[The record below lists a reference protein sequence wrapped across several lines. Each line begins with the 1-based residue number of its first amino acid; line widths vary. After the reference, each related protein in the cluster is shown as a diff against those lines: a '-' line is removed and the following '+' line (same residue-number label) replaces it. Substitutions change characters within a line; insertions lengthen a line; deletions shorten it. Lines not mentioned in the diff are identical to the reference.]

1 MLIEYGFRI
10 GIETYQPT
18 PVLARLDVHPE
29 RRQDITFERN
39 LSLSGRDAAL
49 PQLDLYGN
57 LSRRFTLYPG
67 VTAIELRGSILDSG
81 LYERQLDHQGALAVD
96 ALPPEIL
103 CYLVASRYCETD
115 LLSPMAWQL
124 FGHLSEGA
132 ARVRA
137 VADFV
142 HGRLT
147 FGYRFA
153 RDTRT
158 VPVSQYSSSL
168 CERISGR
175 HRRAGESGSDGF
187 QRMGGSL
194 LGGRLVYGRCPA

>member
-81 LYERQLDHQGALAVD
+81 LYERQVDHQGALAVD
-96 ALPPEIL
+96 ALPPEICATWWRAGIARPI
-103 CYLVASRYCETD
+103 CYRPWPGSYLATF
-115 LLSPMAWQL
+115 L
-124 FGHLSEGA
+124 
-132 ARVRA
+132 RVRPGSA
-137 VADFV
+137 
-142 HGRLT
+142 
-147 FGYRFA
+147 
-153 RDTRT
+153 
-158 VPVSQYSSSL
+158 PSP
-168 CERISGR
+168 ISFT
-175 HRRAGESGSDGF
+175 AG
-187 QRMGGSL
+187 
-194 LGGRLVYGRCPA
+194 